1 MTSFVT
7 FLVPVLLVSRW
18 AARGQRHADP
28 TRELRV
34 PRSIDWVFDRLMALE
49 RSLIRAGFRLPV
61 GGSLLALSRRSH
73 ANLTT

>member
-1 MTSFVT
+1 MR
-7 FLVPVLLVSRW
+7 PSRQ
-18 AARGQRHADP
+18 RGTRSACHPDP

-34 PRSIDWVFDRLMALE
+34 PKSIDRAFDKLMALE

-61 GGSLLALSRRSH
+61 GGSLLALSRRSR